1 MSKHGKLERLE
12 LAKRIQSGDHEAE
25 TEIIRR
31 FRGRVASKVRYF
43 LNDRPEDAEDLI
55 HEILVELLE
64 SLRAGR
70 FDPNKGAPLGSYVCG
85 IASHIIQEYFRGQRK
100 RQTLSANLQEESMI
114 SGNEEIA
121 LEQEELRQELRT
133 LLKNLAPK
141 YQEVL
146 YLKFFEAMP
155 VKDIA
160 KKLNLPAERVSER
173 INYAIKLAQ
182 KEMKKSKKVSMFSD
196 FLTI

>member
-1 MSKHGKLERLE
+1 
-12 LAKRIQSGDHEAE
+12 
-25 TEIIRR
+25 
-31 FRGRVASKVRYF
+31 VRYF
-43 LNDRPEDAEDLI
+43 LNNRPEDAEDLI

-70 FDPNKGAPLGSYVCG
+70 FDPNKGAPLGNYVSG
-85 IASHIIQEYFRGQRK
+85 ITSHVIQEYFRGQRK
-100 RQTLSANLQEESMI
+100 RQKLSASLQEESLI
-114 SGNEEIA
+114 AVNEEIA
-121 LEQEELRQELRT
+121 LEKEELRQELRM

-146 YLKFFEAMP
+146 YLRFFEEMP

-182 KEMKKSKKVSMFSD
+182 KEIKKSKKASMFAD